1 MHTIEAAAEHVDLIA
16 KMIPAGVEHYVFR
29 RKSASFI
36 NVRTTDG
43 ELLNRLRAAA
53 LLV

>member
-1 MHTIEAAAEHVDLIA
+1 MHTIETAAEHLERIA
-16 KMIPAGVEHYVFR
+16 RMIPAGVEHYVFR

-43 ELLNRLRAAA
+43 DLLNRLRTAA
-53 LLV
+53 LAV